1 MTASARIE
9 RQGYRK
15 PAQLEMIGG
24 RCARQRIWE
33 QLRIR
38 REEFQILPVAQH
50 ANAEI
55 ETVKTYLQCLQAG
68 GYVKAVTR
76 GHLKKAVYRLVKDD
90 GLEAP
95 RLTRKGEPVKQG
107 LVSEAMWR
115 TLRILDVMD
124 ARQLAGHVE
133 ASGLDVTL
141 TYVKRYLAIL
151 KKAGYLQVV
160 QASTPH
166 RLERIRLKPSMNTGP
181 RAPQVQRVK
190 TLYDPNLNKVMFAED
205 PEELQ

>member
-1 MTASARIE
+1 MTATAVIE
-9 RQGYRK
+9 REGHRK

-24 RCARQRIWE
+24 KCARQRIWE
-33 QLRIR
+33 QLRIQR
-38 REEFQILPVAQH
+38 DGFQVLPIAQH

-55 ETVKTYLQCLQAG
+55 ATVQTYLLCLKAG
-68 GYVKAVTR
+68 GYVETVSR

-95 RLTRKGEPVKQG
+95 RLTRNGEPVKQG
-107 LVSEAMWR
+107 RVSEAMWR
-115 TLRILDVMD
+115 TLRILDVLD
-124 ARQLAGHVE
+124 ARQIENHVS
-133 ASGLDVTL
+133 ASGLDVKL
-141 TYVKRYLAIL
+141 AYVKTYLSML

-160 QASTPH
+160 QKGTPH
-166 RLERIRLKPSMNTGP
+166 RLERVRLKAAMNTGP

-190 TLYDPNLNKVMFAED
+190 TVYDPNINKVMFAED

>member
-1 MTASARIE
+1 MTASVVIE
-9 RQGYRK
+9 REGHRK

-24 RCARQRIWE
+24 KCARQRIWE

-38 REEFQILPVAQH
+38 RDEFQVLAIAQH

-55 ETVKTYLQCLQAG
+55 ATVQTYLLCLQAG
-68 GYVKAVTR
+68 GYVEAVTR

-107 LVSEAMWR
+107 RISEAIWR
-115 TLRILDVMD
+115 TLRILDVLD
-124 ARQLAGHVE
+124 ARQIANHVS
-133 ASGLDVTL
+133 ASGLDVKL
-141 TYVKRYLAIL
+141 AYVRTYLSML
-151 KKAGYLQVV
+151 KKAGYLHVV
-160 QASTPH
+160 RASTPH
-166 RLERIRLKPSMNTGP
+166 RLELIRLKPNMNTGP